1 MMTVMMVAM
10 MVFIRVSITLM
21 MTMILDDD
29 GCPLLFDGG
38 DDDDVDDDADDDVDA
53 ADADADD
60 DDYDVF
66 NCFSYV
72 MMIVLMITM
81 MDGWM
86 WALRVSTPLW
96 PKQAENRRN
105 KGIGKLNENSNTIS
119 KNQCTKRT
127 HHL

>member
-1 MMTVMMVAM
+1 MTVMMVAM
-10 MVFIRVSITLM
+10 MVFVRVPITLM

-38 DDDDVDDDADDDVDA
+38 NDDDVDDDADDDVDA

-96 PKQAENRRN
+96 PKPAENRRN
-105 KGIGKLNENSNTIS
+105 KGMGKINENSNTIS